1 MEPLEPGK
9 VTPTRTFLIL
19 VGCIGA
25 FWCASL
31 LWPPSTTEAWLF
43 ECPANLDLIVHSQ
56 GERLKRGEDYL
67 PCAQWPADVPDS
79 GERWDHSDH
88 SCCSVCDGTWETLCD
103 LSTAKDP
110 ETAEACWT
118 GCAQR
123 RMNGLPEPT
132 HSQDE
137 GPARPRDWPQVCCAD
152 CGARRSSRCT
162 VSDNRDPSEVATC
175 FSSCADEFQPPQPDQ
190 CWWDLG
196 FEPGISL
203 RGRYEVVLTDT
214 GFTATCQIK
223 RADGEV
229 LEFAQLGRRGKAP

>member
-1 MEPLEPGK
+1 MEPLEPGN

-25 FWCASL
+25 FWGASL
-31 LWPPSTTEAWLF
+31 LWAPSTTEGWLF
-43 ECPANLDLIVHSQ
+43 ECPANLDLVVHSQ
-56 GERLKRGEDYL
+56 GVRLSRGDGYL
-67 PCAQWPADVPDS
+67 ACPQWPEEVPS
-79 GERWDHSDH
+79 VVERWDSSNH
-88 SCCSVCDGTWETLCD
+88 SCCAQCAGTWETLCD

-110 ETAEACWT
+110 EAAEACWT
-118 GCAQR
+118 GCAKR
-123 RMNGLPEPT
+123 HMNGSTEPAE
-132 HSQDE
+132 HQGEAD
-137 GPARPRDWPQVCCAD
+137 ARPRDWPQVCCAD

-162 VSDNRDPSEVATC
+162 VSGDRDPSEVATC
-175 FSSCADEFQPPQPDQ
+175 FASCAEEFERPLPDK

-214 GFTATCQIK
+214 GFTATCQIR

-229 LEFAQLGRRGKAP
+229 LEFVRLGRRGTAP

>member
-1 MEPLEPGK
+1 VEQLEPGK

-19 VGCIGA
+19 VGCICVLWG
-25 FWCASL
+25 ASL
-31 LWPPSTTEAWLF
+31 LWAPSAPEGWLF
-43 ECPANLDLIVHSQ
+43 ECPANLDLIVQSQ
-56 GERLKRGEDYL
+56 GERLNQGLGYL
-67 PCAQWPADVPDS
+67 PCPQWPAAIPDT
-79 GERWDHSDH
+79 GETWNNKEH
-88 SCCSVCDGTWETLCD
+88 SCCSVCKGTWETLCD
-103 LSTAKDP
+103 LSTADDP
-110 ETAEACWT
+110 QAAEQCWT

-123 RMNGLPEPT
+123 HMKQATVPL
-132 HSQDE
+132 QDRE
-137 GPARPRDWPQVCCAD
+137 RDHPLTGDWPQVCCAE

-162 VSDNRDPSEVATC
+162 VATNRDPEEVATC
-175 FSSCADEFQPPQPDQ
+175 FSSCSEGFESPLPDQ

-229 LEFAQLGRRGKAP
+229 LDFVQMGRRGTAP